1 MAGSTVT
8 ITFKLDGDAKG
19 FQDLAK
25 SADGLKK
32 SMEGALKQAQQ
43 LKGSVINFAAL
54 ATGIDAAQRS
64 FQQLHQTIKGLA
76 TAYAVQETAERKLE
90 TIMAQRMGATQA
102 EVQSIKDLAS
112 AQQELGVVGD
122 EVQLSG
128 AQQLATF
135 LDQKA
140 SLETLIPAMNNLI
153 AQQKG
158 LEATTSDAVGV
169 GNLMGKVMQG
179 QVAALTKVG
188 VTFSEAE
195 EKVLKF
201 GTEQERAA
209 VLAQVITNNVGN
221 MNAELAK
228 TESGKQKQLENTLGD
243 IQEQLGGL
251 VNGALPFVTIAAHAA
266 TTTAS
271 LITLVSGINS
281 MKAALIGGTKAFAV
295 STIAFVKN
303 KAAIIGVAVAQKAVQ
318 IATVAWTTV
327 QKILN
332 AVLTANPI
340 GLLITAIGAL
350 VAGAIYAYK
359 NFEGFRSVVNSL
371 WSAIKPLADLIMS
384 KLSSALSWVADKAK
398 QAWEWLKRLLGLGGS
413 TAEVTVD
420 VKTNDK
426 GESSVSN
433 LLDKY
438 KNYKDPSK
446 TSKKSKEEKPR
457 WKEGAESL
465 KDITGNIQ
473 ILNDKLQKASINE
486 AELINKQIE
495 AWEKKAKAIR
505 EVGKTKE
512 KDDPIWSSE
521 AQTLKEI
528 TDNINILNDQLQKAT
543 KIEAVEINKQIEA
556 WEKKA
561 EAIKTAGKEVS
572 KIGTINEGASTL
584 KEISKNIEV
593 LNESLQTASINE
605 ASMIN
610 QQIAAWEKKAEAI
623 KNAGKEVQK
632 TSISSEE
639 ALNKS
644 WGGIKGMGDSIE
656 RITDA
661 VEGNGSAW
669 QVLTTVV
676 DGFLSLYQ
684 GFKTVLEIMKLLTG
698 ASTALT
704 IAKTAEVGAEVG
716 ATAARATS
724 AATSVGVSAGV
735 IAANKLESA
744 SFKELAA
751 AKYMAAHASIPFA
764 GFGIGA
770 GFTAAMLA
778 SVTAAGIPALASGG
792 VATGPTLALVGE
804 YAGAS
809 SNPEVIAPL
818 DKLRSMISDAPQSLD
833 GRVTFEIKGRSLVG
847 ILSKENNLKSR
858 S

>member
-32 SMEGALKQAQQ
+32 SMEGALKQVQQ

-76 TAYAVQETAERKLE
+76 DGYAAQEIAERKLE
-90 TIMAQRMGATQA
+90 TIMTQRMGATQ
-102 EVQSIKDLAS
+102 EEIQSIKDLAN
-112 AQQELGVVGD
+112 AQQELGIIGD
-122 EVQLSG
+122 DIQLSG

-140 SLETLIPAMNNLI
+140 SLDTLIPAMNNLI

-158 LEATTSDAVGV
+158 LEATSTDAISV

-228 TESGKQKQLENTLGD
+228 TESGKQKQLENALGD
-243 IQEQLGGL
+243 IKDQLGGL

-281 MKAALIGGTKAFAV
+281 MKAALIGGARAFAV

-303 KAAIIGVAVAQKAVQ
+303 KAAIIGVTVAQKAVQ
-318 IATVAWTTV
+318 FATVAWTTV

-350 VAGAIYAYK
+350 VAGAIYAY
-359 NFEGFRSVVNSL
+359 NHFEGFRSVVNSL

-457 WKEGAESL
+457 WKESAENL

-505 EVGKTKE
+505 
-512 KDDPIWSSE
+512 
-521 AQTLKEI
+521 
-528 TDNINILNDQLQKAT
+528 
-543 KIEAVEINKQIEA
+543 
-556 WEKKA
+556 
-561 EAIKTAGKEVS
+561 
-572 KIGTINEGASTL
+572 
-584 KEISKNIEV
+584 
-593 LNESLQTASINE
+593 
-605 ASMIN
+605 
-610 QQIAAWEKKAEAI
+610 
-623 KNAGKEVQK
+623 
-632 TSISSEE
+632 
-639 ALNKS
+639 
-644 WGGIKGMGDSIE
+644 
-656 RITDA
+656 R
-661 VEGNGSAW
+661 
-669 QVLTTVV
+669 
-676 DGFLSLYQ
+676 
-684 GFKTVLEIMKLLTG
+684 
-698 ASTALT
+698 
-704 IAKTAEVGAEVG
+704 
-716 ATAARATS
+716 
-724 AATSVGVSAGV
+724 
-735 IAANKLESA
+735 
-744 SFKELAA
+744 
-751 AKYMAAHASIPFA
+751 
-764 GFGIGA
+764 
-770 GFTAAMLA
+770 
-778 SVTAAGIPALASGG
+778 
-792 VATGPTLALVGE
+792 
-804 YAGAS
+804 
-809 SNPEVIAPL
+809 
-818 DKLRSMISDAPQSLD
+818 
-833 GRVTFEIKGRSLVG
+833 
-847 ILSKENNLKSR
+847 
-858 S
+858 